1 MLAAVLVGAGAGAA
15 GFFGGRALAPGGPRC
30 GRITVVPAA
39 PALPSCVIG
48 QPCAMRFSTSDGV
61 SPHNFIVKGAPPPG
75 LTLNS
80 NGNLSGTPTTTG
92 SFSFSV
98 AVTDARNCGSESAYT
113 LVVNQSSTTST
124 GNPGALP
131 AGSAFAGP
139 DTLSAGSA
147 LAINTDT
154 LPTGTTGLAYKQ
166 TLVASGVAMPLRFSV
181 GAALYRTA

>member
-1 MLAAVLVGAGAGAA
+1 
-15 GFFGGRALAPGGPRC
+15 
-30 GRITVVPAA
+30 
-39 PALPSCVIG
+39 
-48 QPCAMRFSTSDGV
+48 MRFSTSDGV

-80 NGNLSGTPTTTG
+80 NGNLSGTPTATG

-131 AGSAFAGP
+131 AGSAFAGFP

-181 GAALYRTA
+181 GGGSLPDGLTLAQSGSISGTPTAGAFQFQRARH